1 MSGFGAF
8 VGPGT
13 QPSEEDGTELSY
25 MEMPKGIRTYA
36 VPGVPEKEEAKAFD
50 RALAKLGEVLL
61 FLQAQPQPGSAI
73 EIDLTALDKANRDF
87 AGQVLGEGEVSIIA
101 GATIQAQESV
111 MAGIWRI
118 YEVDAAGALASDR
131 IEVGDFPTAVLKAAQ
146 DAAGPQLRPVEGLAG
161 ENLMNAP
168 AIATE
173 LADKLA
179 SYRAGDPAH
188 AVNLSLLPL
197 TEEDLAYLDSRLGQG
212 AVTIL
217 SRGYGN
223 CRISSTAVKNA
234 WRVRYFNSR
243 ETVILDTIEV
253 VGVPA
258 VACAAKE
265 DLEDSAQ
272 RLGEI
277 LEVTGERSLLRRLL
291 RRRRGQ
297 DC

>member
-1 MSGFGAF
+1 MSGLSGL

-13 QPSEEDGTELSY
+13 QPTEEDGAELSY
-25 MEMPKGIRTYA
+25 MEMPKGMRTYSM
-36 VPGVPEKEEAKAFD
+36 PEVPEKEEAQAFAP
-50 RALAKLGEVLL
+50 ALAKLDDVLAAL
-61 FLQAQPQPGSAI
+61 RASPTPGSPI
-73 EIDLTALDKANRDF
+73 EIVLTALDKTSRDF
-87 AGQVLGEGEVSIIA
+87 VGQVLGEGEVSIIA
-101 GATIQAQESV
+101 GARVQAQESV

-118 YEVDAAGALASDR
+118 YEVDAAGALAGDR
-131 IEVGDFPTAVLKAAQ
+131 IEAGDFPAAVLKAAQ
-146 DAAGPQLRPVEGLAG
+146 DAAGPQLRPMEGVAG

-179 SYRAGDPAH
+179 SYRPGDPAH
-188 AVNLSLLPL
+188 VVNLSLLPL
-197 TEEDLAYLDSRLGQG
+197 TEEDMAYLDCRLGQG

-243 ETVILDTIEV
+243 EVVILDTIEIAK
-253 VGVPA
+253 VPT

-277 LEVTGERSLLRRLL
+277 LGVYR
-291 RRRRGQ
+291 
-297 DC
+297 

>member
-1 MSGFGAF
+1 MRSGLALKKLDE
-8 VGPGT
+8 VLNALRAQPKPGC
-13 QPSEEDGTELSY
+13 
-25 MEMPKGIRTYA
+25 A
-36 VPGVPEKEEAKAFD
+36 VEISLNALD
-50 RALAKLGEVLL
+50 RANRG
-61 FLQAQPQPGSAI
+61 FIGQA
-73 EIDLTALDKANRDF
+73 
-87 AGQVLGEGEVSIIA
+87 LGEGEVSIVA

-118 YEVDAAGALASDR
+118 YEVNANGALISDR
-131 IEVGDFPTAVLKAAQ
+131 IEVGDFPTGVLKAAR
-146 DAAGPQLRPVEGLAG
+146 DAAGPQLRAVEGVAC

-179 SYRAGDPAH
+179 SHCPTSLAH

-197 TEEDLAYLDSRLGQG
+197 TEEDLAYLDRRLGQG
-212 AVTIL
+212 SVTVL

-234 WRVRYFNSR
+234 WRVRYFNAR
-243 ETVILDTIEV
+243 EAVILDTIEIA
-253 VGVPA
+253 GVPA

-272 RLGEI
+272 RLEEI
-277 LEVTGERSLLRRLL
+277 LGVYR
-291 RRRRGQ
+291 
-297 DC
+297 

>member
-1 MSGFGAF
+1 MSGLSGL

-13 QPSEEDGTELSY
+13 QPSEEDGAELAY
-25 MEMPKGIRTYA
+25 MEMPKAMRTYST
-36 VPGVPEKEEAKAFD
+36 PEVPEKEEAEAF
-50 RALAKLGEVLL
+50 RPALAKLDEVLDAL
-61 FLQAQPQPGSAI
+61 RASPPAGTTV
-73 EIDLTALDKANRDF
+73 EIALNALDQANRDF
-87 AGQVLGEGEVSIIA
+87 ISQVLGEGEVSIVA
-101 GATIQAQESV
+101 GAKIQAQEAV

-118 YEVDAAGALASDR
+118 YEVDGSGALTGDR
-131 IEVGDFPTAVLKAAQ
+131 IEIGDFPASVLEAAHE
-146 DAAGPQLRPVEGLAG
+146 AAGPQLRPVDGMAG

-173 LADKLA
+173 LADRLA
-179 SYRAGDPAH
+179 AYRPGSQAH
-188 AVNLSLLPL
+188 VVNLSLLPL
-197 TEEDLAYLDSRLGQG
+197 TEEDLAYLDRRLGQG

-243 ETVILDTIEV
+243 EVVILDTAEV
-253 VGVPA
+253 VDVPA
-258 VACAAKE
+258 VACAAKQ

-277 LEVTGERSLLRRLL
+277 LGVYR
-291 RRRRGQ
+291 
-297 DC
+297 

>member
-1 MSGFGAF
+1 MSGFGAT

-13 QPSEEDGTELSY
+13 QPSEEDGAELSY
-25 MEMPKGIRTYA
+25 LEMPKGIRTYA
-36 VPGVPEKEEAKAFD
+36 APEVPEKEEAGAFGP
-50 RALAKLGEVLL
+50 ALAKLGEVLL
-61 FLQAQPQPGSAI
+61 SLHAQPQPGSAI

-87 AGQVLGEGEVSIIA
+87 VGQVLGEGEVSIIA
-101 GATIQAQESV
+101 GVTIQAQESV

-118 YEVDAAGALASDR
+118 YEVDAGGVLAGDR
-131 IEVGDFPTAVLKAAQ
+131 IEVGDFPAGVLKAAQ
-146 DAAGPQLRPVEGLAG
+146 DAAGPQLRPVEGLAS

-179 SYRAGDPAH
+179 SYGPESPAH
-188 AVNLSLLPL
+188 VINLSLLPL
-197 TEEDLAYLDSRLGQG
+197 TEEDLAYLDSRLGPG

-253 VGVPA
+253 AGVPA

-277 LEVTGERSLLRRLL
+277 LGVYR
-291 RRRRGQ
+291 
-297 DC
+297 

>member
-1 MSGFGAF
+1 MSGLSSL

-13 QPSEEDGTELSY
+13 QPSEEDGAELAY
-25 MEMPKGIRTYA
+25 MEMPKGMRTYST
-36 VPGVPEKEEAKAFD
+36 PEVPEKEEADAFRPALAMLD
-50 RALAKLGEVLL
+50 EVLDALRALPPAGT
-61 FLQAQPQPGSAI
+61 AI
-73 EIDLTALDKANRDF
+73 EIALSALDKTSRDF
-87 AGQVLGEGEVSIIA
+87 ISQVLGEGEVSIVA
-101 GATIQAQESV
+101 GARVQAQEAV
-111 MAGIWRI
+111 IAGIWRI
-118 YEVDAAGALASDR
+118 YEVDEGGVLIGDR
-131 IEVGDFPTAVLKAAQ
+131 IEVGDFPARVLKAAQ
-146 DAAGPQLRPVEGLAG
+146 EAAGPRLRPVDGVAG

-179 SYRAGDPAH
+179 SYQPGAQAH
-188 AVNLSLLPL
+188 VVNLSLLPL
-197 TEEDLAYLDSRLGQG
+197 TEEDLAYLDRRLGQG
-212 AVTIL
+212 TVTIL

-243 ETVILDTIEV
+243 EVVILDTVEV
-253 VGVPA
+253 VDVPA

-277 LEVTGERSLLRRLL
+277 LGVYR
-291 RRRRGQ
+291 
-297 DC
+297 

>member
-1 MSGFGAF
+1 MNPLF
-8 VGPGT
+8 GPGS
-13 QPSEEDGTELSY
+13 QPAEEDAAELAY
-25 MEMPKGIRTYA
+25 IEMPKGMRTYSM
-36 VPGVPEKEEAKAFD
+36 PEVPEKEEARAFAP
-50 RALAKLGEVLL
+50 ALTKLGEVLL
-61 FLQAQPQPGSAI
+61 SLHAQPQPGSAI

-101 GATIQAQESV
+101 GAAIQAQESV

-118 YEVDAAGALASDR
+118 YEVDANGALVSDR
-131 IEVGDFPTAVLKAAQ
+131 IEVGDFPTGVLKAAQ
-146 DAAGPQLRPVEGLAG
+146 DAAGPQLGPVEGLAG

-179 SYRAGDPAH
+179 SYRSGDPAH
-188 AVNLSLLPL
+188 VINLSLLPL
-197 TEEDLAYLDSRLGQG
+197 TEEDLAYLDSRLGPG

-277 LEVTGERSLLRRLL
+277 LGVYR
-291 RRRRGQ
+291 
-297 DC
+297 

>member
-1 MSGFGAF
+1 M
-8 VGPGT
+8 
-13 QPSEEDGTELSY
+13 
-25 MEMPKGIRTYA
+25 
-36 VPGVPEKEEAKAFD
+36 
-50 RALAKLGEVLL
+50 
-61 FLQAQPQPGSAI
+61 
-73 EIDLTALDKANRDF
+73 DKANRDF
-87 AGQVLGEGEVSIIA
+87 ISQVLGEGEVSIVA
-101 GATIQAQESV
+101 GAKIQAQEAV

-118 YEVDAAGALASDR
+118 YEVDGSGALTGDR
-131 IEVGDFPTAVLKAAQ
+131 IEIGDFPASALKAAHE
-146 DAAGPQLRPVEGLAG
+146 AAGPQLRPVDGMAG

-173 LADKLA
+173 LADRLA
-179 SYRAGDPAH
+179 AYRPGSQAH
-188 AVNLSLLPL
+188 VVNLSLLPL
-197 TEEDLAYLDSRLGQG
+197 TEEDLAYLDRRLGQG

-243 ETVILDTIEV
+243 EAVILDTAEV
-253 VGVPA
+253 VDVPA

-277 LEVTGERSLLRRLL
+277 LGVYR
-291 RRRRGQ
+291 
-297 DC
+297 

>member
-1 MSGFGAF
+1 MSGLSGL

-13 QPSEEDGTELSY
+13 QPSEEDGMELDY
-25 MEMPKGIRTYA
+25 MEMPKGMRTYSM
-36 VPGVPEKEEAKAFD
+36 PEVPEKEEANAFGP
-50 RALAKLGEVLL
+50 ALAKLDEVLL
-61 FLQAQPQPGSAI
+61 ALRAQPLPGCAI

-101 GATIQAQESV
+101 GATIQAQEAV
-111 MAGIWRI
+111 MAGIWRV
-118 YEVDAAGALASDR
+118 YEVDGNGALVSDR
-131 IEVGDFPTAVLKAAQ
+131 IEVGDFPAGVLRVAQ
-146 DAAGPQLRPVEGLAG
+146 DAGGPRLRPVEGMAG

-179 SYRAGDPAH
+179 SCRPESEAH

-197 TEEDLAYLDSRLGQG
+197 TDEDQAYLDQRLGQG
-212 AVTIL
+212 PVAIL

-243 ETVILDTIEV
+243 EVVILDTIEV
-253 VGVPA
+253 VNIPA

-277 LEVTGERSLLRRLL
+277 LGVYR
-291 RRRRGQ
+291 
-297 DC
+297 

>member
-1 MSGFGAF
+1 MSGLSGL

-13 QPSEEDGTELSY
+13 QPSEEDGAELAY
-25 MEMPKGIRTYA
+25 MEMPKGMRIYSA
-36 VPGVPEKEEAKAFD
+36 PEVPEKEEADAF
-50 RALAKLGEVLL
+50 RPALAMLDEVLEAL
-61 FLQAQPQPGSAI
+61 HAPPPAGTTV
-73 EIDLTALDKANRDF
+73 EIALNALDKANRDF
-87 AGQVLGEGEVSIIA
+87 ISQVLGEGEVSIVA
-101 GATIQAQESV
+101 GAKVQAQEAV

-118 YEVDAAGALASDR
+118 YEVDRSGALTGDS
-131 IEVGDFPTAVLKAAQ
+131 IEIGDFPASVLKAAHE
-146 DAAGPQLRPVEGLAG
+146 AAGLQLRPVDGVAA

-173 LADKLA
+173 LADRLA
-179 SYRAGDPAH
+179 AYRPRSQAH
-188 AVNLSLLPL
+188 VVNLSLLPL
-197 TEEDLAYLDSRLGQG
+197 TEEDLAYLDRRLGQG
-212 AVTIL
+212 TVTIL

-243 ETVILDTIEV
+243 EVVILDTVEV
-253 VGVPA
+253 VDVPA

-277 LEVTGERSLLRRLL
+277 LGVYR
-291 RRRRGQ
+291 
-297 DC
+297 

>member
-1 MSGFGAF
+1 M
-8 VGPGT
+8 
-13 QPSEEDGTELSY
+13 
-25 MEMPKGIRTYA
+25 
-36 VPGVPEKEEAKAFD
+36 
-50 RALAKLGEVLL
+50 
-61 FLQAQPQPGSAI
+61 
-73 EIDLTALDKANRDF
+73 
-87 AGQVLGEGEVSIIA
+87 
-101 GATIQAQESV
+101 
-111 MAGIWRI
+111 
-118 YEVDAAGALASDR
+118 
-131 IEVGDFPTAVLKAAQ
+131 
-146 DAAGPQLRPVEGLAG
+146 AG

-179 SYRAGDPAH
+179 HIEPASPPH
-188 AVNLSLLPL
+188 VINLSLLPL
-197 TEEDLAYLDSRLGQG
+197 TDGDLAYLDSRLGQG

-243 ETVILDTIEV
+243 EAVILDTIEI

-277 LEVTGERSLLRRLL
+277 LEVYR
-291 RRRRGQ
+291 
-297 DC
+297 

>member
-1 MSGFGAF
+1 MSGFSGL

-13 QPSEEDGTELSY
+13 QPSEEDGAELSY
-25 MEMPKGIRTYA
+25 LEMPRGMRTYSM
-36 VPGVPEKEEAKAFD
+36 PEVPEKEEAASFTA
-50 RALAKLGEVLL
+50 ALAKLDEVLL
-61 FLQAQPQPGSAI
+61 ALRAQPLPGTAV
-73 EIDLTALDKANRDF
+73 EIALTALDKANRDF

-101 GATIQAQESV
+101 GASIQAQESV

-118 YEVDAAGALASDR
+118 YEVDANGALVSDR
-131 IEVGDFPTAVLKAAQ
+131 IEAGDFPAGVLKVAQ
-146 DAAGPQLRPVEGLAG
+146 DAAGPQLRPMEGVAG

-179 SYRAGDPAH
+179 SYRPGNQAH
-188 AVNLSLLPL
+188 VVNLSLLPL
-197 TEEDLAYLDSRLGQG
+197 TEQDLAYLDCRLGQG
-212 AVTIL
+212 AVTLL

-243 ETVILDTIEV
+243 EAVILDTIEIV
-253 VGVPA
+253 NVPA

-277 LEVTGERSLLRRLL
+277 LGVYR
-291 RRRRGQ
+291 
-297 DC
+297 